1 MSVNNY
7 RHLAVQVVKT
17 LAVTNTVFGF
27 VGLCY
32 TSFVN
37 PVASQGA
44 GSNGIPRSRS
54 RVDEDLNLVI
64 HNTVLTGKSRSNFG
78 AAYYSK
84 KDV

>member
-17 LAVTNTVFGF
+17 LAVTTTFFGI

-32 TSFVN
+32 TSFVS

-44 GSNGIPRSRS
+44 GSSGIPHSRS

-64 HNTVLTGKSRSNFG
+64 NNTVLTGESRSNFG
-78 AAYYSK
+78 AACYSK